1 MYDLPPRLE
10 TVGRTLVRWR
20 GRELVCFS
28 GCDYFRLS
36 SDPAV
41 VEAACGAARKFG
53 LGVAASRRTTGNHPL
68 YEELEEALAKFF
80 GAEGALLVS
89 NGYATG
95 MAVAQACLG
104 GFSEVLVDERAHGCI
119 ADVAPLFGAE
129 PQSFAHRSAEDA
141 ALKLARVGADARVV
155 LLTDG
160 MFAHDGSIAPL
171 AEYRRALPAGAWLVV
186 DDAHG
191 AGVLGARGRGTR
203 ELAGVGRRDVIQLV
217 TLSKAFGASG
227 GAVLGPRG
235 LLREIVRG
243 SAAFV
248 GSTPPPLPMAAAAL
262 AALRRLGEEPEL
274 RARLAVNSALLKRG
288 LRDAGWAVEATPG
301 PVVAVLP
308 QSAGEAEALKR
319 RLLAKGIFPPF
330 IRYPGG
336 PDAGYFRCAVSSE
349 HTAGQI
355 ERFLAAMDLRRREGG
370 KAGQR
375 EDGMGGEFPGNKDSR
390 HESRSRSDKRM
401 GTSE

>member
-1 MYDLPPRLE
+1 MYELPPRLE
-10 TVGRTLVRWR
+10 TVGRTSVRWR
-20 GRELVCFS
+20 GREWVGFS

-36 SDPAV
+36 SDPEV

-68 YEELEEALAKFF
+68 YEELEAALAKFF
-80 GAEGALLVS
+80 GAEGALLLS

-129 PQSFAHRSAEDA
+129 PQSFTHRSAADA
-141 ALKLARVGADARVV
+141 ALKLARVGPDARVV

-160 MFAHDGSIAPL
+160 MFAHDGSVAPL

-191 AGVLGARGRGTR
+191 AGVLGARGRGTL
-203 ELAGVGRRDVIQLV
+203 ELTGVGRRDVIQLI

-262 AALRRLGEEPEL
+262 AALRRLREEPEL
-274 RARLAVNSALLKRG
+274 RARLAANSALLKRG

-301 PVVAVLP
+301 PVAAVLP
-308 QSAGEAEALKR
+308 RSAGEAATLKR
-319 RLLAKGIFPPF
+319 RLLANGIFPPF

-349 HTAGQI
+349 HTAKQI
-355 ERFLAAMDLRRREGG
+355 ERLVTAMNLGRRGKGEKARQRYGG
-370 KAGQR
+370 KAGPG
-375 EDGMGGEFPGNKDSR
+375 DGGKTRGAA
-390 HESRSRSDKRM
+390 
-401 GTSE
+401 